1 MGEFPDIL
9 EEFFSRERKRE
20 IHSWRGREKSRM
32 KRNKKL
38 GVTFIFLMIYFL
50 NLIDFI
56 YDFLSFLKE

>member
-20 IHSWRGREKSRM
+20 IHFWRGREESRM